1 MNIED
6 LLSNIDSSIIKPSS
20 QVINEAKLKIESIQK
35 GVERP
40 IKVRYSHFNDNL
52 LGGIYSQTIVTIGA
66 LSGGGKTTI
75 LKHIETDMFNKT
87 LNPNCDNYV
96 LLKCNYEMTSVNL
109 VMRQLKDNIKK
120 PMRDIYNG
128 NLSPQE
134 KETFE
139 KTFHEESNP
148 NIFYIE
154 EPLAPKKWWVN
165 VRSFL
170 EQHQD
175 KERVVVTLDH
185 LGLIREERYG
195 GLKQAMD
202 DLLNYQNE
210 LKKEFSN
217 VSFINLSQL
226 NRDLEG
232 RTGDPKNHAP
242 RLSDFFNSS
251 NIAFISDVAI
261 IINNAYRLGIDKYM
275 VFPTSRYP
283 HLKDYMLDPDRDKG
297 SFETK
302 GNVFWHYVKI
312 RQNDFDPESGVDNSL
327 WVERLYPKP
336 KSEFTLSHKLE
347 QMNRA
352 NDIPRMDN
360 TVDLWDD
367 IPSKYDENDDMPF

>member
-1 MNIED
+1 M
-6 LLSNIDSSIIKPSS
+6 
-20 QVINEAKLKIESIQK
+20 
-35 GVERP
+35 
-40 IKVRYSHFNDNL
+40 
-52 LGGIYSQTIVTIGA
+52 
-66 LSGGGKTTI
+66 
-75 LKHIETDMFNKT
+75 
-87 LNPNCDNYV
+87 
-96 LLKCNYEMTSVNL
+96 
-109 VMRQLKDNIKK
+109 
-120 PMRDIYNG
+120 
-128 NLSPQE
+128 
-134 KETFE
+134 
-139 KTFHEESNP
+139 
-148 NIFYIE
+148 
-154 EPLAPKKWWVN
+154 N